1 MSDPDPRQRRHQILA
16 AAAGVLCKRGPS
28 KTTMAEIARAAGVA
42 VGSVY
47 LEFRGKAEVLGALS
61 VLRYGMILDA
71 MRSAAEQAEPA
82 ERVRAALRARLD
94 TFIELNR
101 QGDHA
106 AQLLSNYCKAV
117 ESAWRW
123 YQTEQLAIVRTALR
137 DGVEAGALRPDAE
150 SLAEVILRACAT
162 FAPPLLRGTE
172 RQVRADAERLYTVLL
187 EGVQARV

>member
-1 MSDPDPRQRRHQILA
+1 MERRHQILV

-61 VLRYGMILDA
+61 VLRYGLILDA
-71 MRSAAEQAEPA
+71 MREAAAQADPP
-82 ERVRAALRARLD
+82 ERVRAALRARLE

-101 QGDHA
+101 QGAHA
-106 AQLLSNYCKAV
+106 PLLLSNYCKAV

-123 YQTEQLAIVRTALR
+123 YQTEQLAIVRAALR

-150 SLAEVILRACAT
+150 DLADVILRACAT
-162 FAPPLLRGTE
+162 LAPPLLRGTE
-172 RQVRADAERLYTVLL
+172 AQARRNAERLYDVLL
-187 EGVQARV
+187 VGVVAR